1 MVLTPLLSQMQLA
14 ALRSL
19 QSIAIYGS
27 KITTG
32 RESAILP
39 AGSSGRA
46 SHQDAQAVHSLLKD
60 TFRDEEAADQWF
72 TRCQSV
78 FCWSQYFA
86 GSKRLQLTSG
96 PESNG
101 VLEDSV
107 AQLSL
112 NGHK

>member
-1 MVLTPLLSQMQLA
+1 MEG
-14 ALRSL
+14 
-19 QSIAIYGS
+19 I
-27 KITTG
+27 
-32 RESAILP
+32 SAILP
-39 AGSSGRA
+39 AGSTGRA
-46 SHQDAQAVHSLLKD
+46 SHEDAQAVHSLLQN

-72 TRCQSV
+72 SRSQSV

-86 GSKRLQLTSG
+86 GSKRLHVTSG

-112 NGHK
+112 NGHQ

>member
-1 MVLTPLLSQMQLA
+1 MECINAM
-14 ALRSL
+14 
-19 QSIAIYGS
+19 
-27 KITTG
+27 
-32 RESAILP
+32 LP

-60 TFRDEEAADQWF
+60 TFRDVEAADQWF
-72 TRCQSV
+72 SKCHSV

-86 GSKRLQLTSG
+86 GSKRLHIASG

-101 VLEDSV
+101 ALEDSV